1 MTLAPRPDVEEY
13 VVVEALSKSGNLLEA
28 AANLFAAL
36 RRLDGLGLERVVVEP
51 VPERGIGR
59 AIMDRLRRAATRG

>member
-1 MTLAPRPDVEEY
+1 MSQSAAEGYAVIE
-13 VVVEALSKSGNLLEA
+13 VLSQNGNLLEA
-28 AANLFAAL
+28 ATNLFAAL
-36 RRLDGLGLERVVVEP
+36 RRLDNAGLERIVVTP